1 MRIIYFYQYF
11 STSNGSWGTR
21 VHEFTREWVKNP
33 SVKVQVITSVYY
45 KSDLKAEG
53 LVSRQNFDGVD
64 VSVLGIDVNNKDGFL
79 KRIWSFVAYAFFS
92 SIYALFGKYDVAIAS
107 SGPIT
112 AGIPGLLAK
121 WIRRKKMVFEVRDLW
136 PQGAIELGVI
146 KNPLLIKWA
155 NRFELFCYRS
165 ADLIVTLSPGMNAEV
180 QAKCPTKRVVS
191 ITNAANIDLFSTPV
205 AVDLDSYGLVSK
217 KYAIYAGN
225 IGKVNNVEWMV
236 DAAKLLTESNS
247 DIKIVFVGD
256 GQLKDAM
263 LKRKVEEKI
272 ANLIFIPLIPKNQLV
287 GYIQQAMVSLVPLAN
302 TPVLSTSSPN
312 KLFESL
318 AAGVPVIITT
328 DGWMKE
334 FVELENVGMYVDP
347 DSSIK
352 LSTVLRERGFMEYS
366 RDRLITVAMNNFDKS
381 LLANQFLKEVE
392 TIWVG

>member
-1 MRIIYFYQYF
+1 M
-11 STSNGSWGTR
+11 
-21 VHEFTREWVKNP
+21 KNP
-33 SVKVQVITSVYY
+33 NIQVQVITSVYY
-45 KSDLKAEG
+45 KSDLKAKG

-64 VSVLGIDVNNKDGFL
+64 VRVLGIDVKNKDGFV

-112 AGIPGLLAK
+112 AGIPGLLGK

-136 PQGAIELGVI
+136 PQGAIEMGVI
-146 KNPLLIKWA
+146 KNALLIKWA
-155 NRFELFCYRS
+155 NRFELICYRS
-165 ADLIVTLSPGMNAEV
+165 ADLIVTLSPGMKTEIL
-180 QAKCPTKRVVS
+180 AKCPSKRVVS
-191 ITNAANIDLFSTPV
+191 ITNAANIDLFSTQV
-205 AVDLDSYGLVSK
+205 EVDLETYGLVPK

-236 DAAKLLTESNS
+236 DAAVLLTESNS

-263 LKRKVEEKI
+263 LKRKEEEKI
-272 ANLIFIPLIPKNQLV
+272 ENLIFIPLIPKNQLV
-287 GYIQQAMVSLVPLAN
+287 GFIQHAMVSLVPLAN

-312 KLFESL
+312 KLFESI

-328 DGWMKE
+328 EGWMKE

-347 DSSIK
+347 DSSMN
-352 LSTVLRERGFMEYS
+352 LSTALMKQGFEKYSRER
-366 RDRLITVAMNNFDKS
+366 LIRIAEKNFDKT
-381 LLANQFLKEVE
+381 LLADQFLNELE
-392 TIWVG
+392 AIWVG

>member
-1 MRIIYFYQYF
+1 
-11 STSNGSWGTR
+11 

-33 SVKVQVITSVYY
+33 NIQVQVITSVYY
-45 KSDLKAEG
+45 KSDLKAKG

-64 VSVLGIDVNNKDGFL
+64 VRVLGIDVKNKDGFV

-112 AGIPGLLAK
+112 AGIPGLLGK

-136 PQGAIELGVI
+136 PQGAIEMGVI
-146 KNPLLIKWA
+146 KNALLIKWA
-155 NRFELFCYRS
+155 NRFELICYRS
-165 ADLIVTLSPGMNAEV
+165 ADLIVTLSPGMKTEIL
-180 QAKCPTKRVVS
+180 AKCPSKRVVS
-191 ITNAANIDLFSTPV
+191 ITNAANIDLFSTQV
-205 AVDLDSYGLVSK
+205 EVDLETYGLVPK

-236 DAAKLLTESNS
+236 DAAVLLTESNS

-263 LKRKVEEKI
+263 LKRKEEEKI
-272 ANLIFIPLIPKNQLV
+272 ENLIFIPLIPKNQLV
-287 GYIQQAMVSLVPLAN
+287 GFIQHAMVSLVPLAN

-312 KLFESL
+312 KLFESI

-328 DGWMKE
+328 EGWMKE

-347 DSSIK
+347 DSSMN
-352 LSTVLRERGFMEYS
+352 LSTALMKQGFEKYSRER
-366 RDRLITVAMNNFDKS
+366 LIRIAEKNFDKT
-381 LLANQFLKEVE
+381 LLADQFLNELE
-392 TIWVG
+392 AIWVG

>member
-1 MRIIYFYQYF
+1 MKIIYFYQYF

-21 VHEFTREWVKNP
+21 VHEFTKEWVKNP
-33 SVKVQVITSVYY
+33 DIQVQVITSVYY
-45 KSDLKAEG
+45 KSDLKANG

-64 VSVLGIDVNNKDGFL
+64 VCVLGIDVNNKDGFL
-79 KRIWSFVAYAFFS
+79 KRIWSFFAYAFFS

-146 KNPLLIKWA
+146 RNPLLIKLA
-155 NRFELFCYRS
+155 KRFELICYRS
-165 ADLIVTLSPGMNAEV
+165 ADLIVTLSPGMKSEV
-180 QAKCPTKRVVS
+180 QAKCPSKRVIS
-191 ITNAANIDLFSTPV
+191 ITNAANIDLFSTSV
-205 AVDLDSYGLVSK
+205 EVDLETYGLVAK

-236 DAAKLLTESNS
+236 DAAKLLTGSNS
-247 DIKIVFVGD
+247 DMKIVFVGD

-263 LKRKVEEKI
+263 VKRMEEEKI
-272 ANLIFIPLIPKNQLV
+272 ENLIFIPLIPKNQLV

-328 DGWMKE
+328 EGWMKE
-334 FVELENVGMYVDP
+334 FVEFNEVGIFVNP
-347 DSSIK
+347 DSSKDLYDI
-352 LSTVLRERGFMEYS
+352 LAN
-366 RDRLITVAMNNFDKS
+366 DRLSSRKDKKHYISVAKEYFDKS
-381 LLANQFLKEVE
+381 HLAKLFSNEVLNLN
-392 TIWVG
+392 